1 MAAPRIS
8 VEWAICSWF
17 AMKAP
22 DERPET
28 DTCAGS
34 TGYAPS
40 RSAAEAEAQSS
51 AKGSAFK
58 SWIMAR
64 TPKPTRLAIVRPRSR
79 FVNRASGLVA
89 RQPESLW
96 PARPCLLQRGADLVE
111 HGADLGADQRDGG
124 NDEHRNQARDQRV
137 FDRSHSRFIANKVT
151 NSKHGIL
158 LMLCGTQASARI

>member
-1 MAAPRIS
+1 MAAPIIS

-64 TPKPTRLAIVRPRSR
+64 TVKARRLAIVHARSR
-79 FVNRASGLVA
+79 FVNRASELIA

-96 PARPCLLQRGADLVE
+96 PARLCLLQRVADLGE
-111 HGADLGADQRDGG
+111 HGADLAANQRDGG
-124 NDEHRNQARDQRV
+124 DDEHRNQARDQRI
-137 FDRSHSRFIANKVT
+137 FDRRHTGFVA
-151 NSKHGIL
+151 
-158 LMLCGTQASARI
+158 